1 MIKTITIDDKEIQ
14 LDNNIGWAM
23 IYKDQFG
30 TDIIPALMP
39 LFAGAMDIISELLQ
53 KVGKTDK
60 IDAREVLAE
69 VDGDALMNAV
79 IHLSGLEFVDFI
91 NIVWALAKNADDSI
105 QEPRKWIKQFDTF
118 PVDEIAPEVVKLI
131 AKGVI
136 SSKNMERL
144 SALKIT
150 AQKKK
155 STSKR

>member
-53 KVGKTDK
+53 KVGKTDE
-60 IDAREVLAE
+60 IDVREVLAE

-91 NIVWALAKNADDSI
+91 NIVWALAKNADEKI
-105 QEPRKWIKQFDTF
+105 PEPRKWVKQFDTF

>member
-1 MIKTITIDDKEIQ
+1 MIKTITINDKEIQ

-30 TDIIPALMP
+30 ADIIPALMP
-39 LFAGAMDIISELLQ
+39 LFAGAMDIISELLK
-53 KVGKTDK
+53 KVGKTDE
-60 IDAREVLAE
+60 IDVREVLAE

-91 NIVWALAKNADDSI
+91 NIVWALAKNADEKI
-105 QEPRKWIKQFDTF
+105 PEPRKWVKQFDTF

>member
-39 LFAGAMDIISELLQ
+39 LFAGAMDIISEFLQ
-53 KVGKTDK
+53 KVGKTDE
-60 IDAREVLAE
+60 IDVREVLAE

-91 NIVWALAKNADDSI
+91 NIVWALAKNADEKI
-105 QEPRKWIKQFDTF
+105 PEPRKWVEQFDTF

>member
-30 TDIIPALMP
+30 TDIRPALMP
-39 LFAGAMDIISELLQ
+39 SFASAMDIISELLQ
-53 KVGKTDK
+53 KVGKTDE
-60 IDAREVLAE
+60 IDVREVLAE
-69 VDGDALMNAV
+69 IDGYVLENAIAHFSGTELVD
-79 IHLSGLEFVDFI
+79 II
-91 NIVWALAKNADDSI
+91 NIVWALAKNADEKI
-105 QEPRKWIKQFDTF
+105 PEPRKWVKQFEVF
-118 PVDEIAPEVVKLI
+118 PLDVILPEVVKLI

-144 SALKIT
+144 SALKIP
-150 AQKKK
+150 AQKKT